1 MEHVTD
7 TAVQGIRVVISQP
20 MYFPW
25 VGMLEQIRLAD
36 HFVFYD
42 DVQFS
47 KGSFVN
53 RVQIKTASGIKWLTV
68 PLNGL
73 SLGQRI
79 QDVQI
84 DARKDWRRQHI
95 DMLRQA
101 YAGTPHLKDM
111 LDLVKDVFDAN
122 PQTIGQLSELSMMAL
137 CHYFELSASRRFD
150 HIANLGIAGSG
161 SQRVLDIVTH
171 LGGNRY
177 ITGLGAANYLDHEA
191 FERAGVQVEYMAYQ
205 KQPYPQQHGEF
216 TPYVSALDLVANL
229 GREGRSCICSSTV
242 NWKAFLRHE

>member
-1 MEHVTD
+1 MN
-7 TAVQGIRVVISQP
+7 IVISQP

-25 VGMLEQIRLAD
+25 VGMLEQVRLAD

-68 PLNGL
+68 PLHGL

-84 DARKDWRRQHI
+84 DTRKDWRRQHL

-101 YAGTPHLKDM
+101 HAGTPHLKDM
-111 LDLVKDVFDAN
+111 LGLVKDVFDAA

-137 CHYFELSASRRFD
+137 CGYFGLTQARQFH
-150 HIANLGIAGSG
+150 HIGDLAIPGSG
-161 SQRVLDIVTH
+161 SPRVLDIVTR
-171 LGGNRY
+171 LGGDRY
-177 ITGLGAANYLDHEA
+177 VTGLGAANYLDHEA
-191 FERAGVQVEYMAYQ
+191 FERAGVQVEYMAYR

-216 TPYVSALDLVANL
+216 TPYVSALDLVANM
-229 GREGRSCICSSTV
+229 GHDGVQCISSSTS
-242 NWKAFLRHE
+242 NWKEFLHHE

>member
-1 MEHVTD
+1 M
-7 TAVQGIRVVISQP
+7 VISQP

-68 PLNGL
+68 PLQGL

-79 QDVQI
+79 HDVQI
-84 DARKDWRRQHI
+84 DARKDWRRQHL

-101 YAGTPHLKDM
+101 YAGAPCLKDM
-111 LDLVKDVFDAN
+111 LGLVKDVFDAN

-137 CHYFELSASRRFD
+137 CRYFGLLQPRRFD
-150 HIANLGIAGSG
+150 HIGSLDIPGSG
-161 SQRVLDIVTH
+161 SQRVLDIVTR
-171 LGGNRY
+171 LKGDRY
-177 ITGLGAANYLDHEA
+177 VTGMGAANYLDHEA
-191 FERAGVQVEYMAYQ
+191 FEHAGVQVEYMAYR
-205 KQPYPQQHGEF
+205 KQPYPQLHGDF
-216 TPYVSALDLVANL
+216 TPYVSALDLVANM
-229 GREGRSCICSSTV
+229 GPDGEQCISSSTT
-242 NWKAFLRHE
+242 NWKEFLHHE

>member
-1 MEHVTD
+1 MN
-7 TAVQGIRVVISQP
+7 VVISQP

-68 PLNGL
+68 PLHGL

-79 QDVQI
+79 QDVEL
-84 DARKDWRRQHI
+84 DGRKDWRRQHL

-111 LDLVKDVFDAN
+111 LNVLSEVFDADA
-122 PQTIGQLSELSMMAL
+122 QTIGQLSEHSMMAL
-137 CHYFELSASRRFD
+137 CRYFGLDQGRRFD
-150 HIANLGIAGSG
+150 HIGDLAIPGAG
-161 SQRVLDIVTH
+161 SQRVLDIVTRLKGDH
-171 LGGNRY
+171 Y
-177 ITGLGAANYLDHEA
+177 VTGLGAANYLDHEA
-191 FERAGVQVEYMAYQ
+191 FARAGVQVEYMAYR
-205 KQPYPQQHGEF
+205 KQPYAQQHGAF
-216 TPYVSALDLVANL
+216 TPFVSALDLVANM
-229 GREGRSCICSSTV
+229 GRDGVQSISSSTT
-242 NWKAFLRHE
+242 NWKEFLHHE

>member
-1 MEHVTD
+1 MN
-7 TAVQGIRVVISQP
+7 VVISQP

-68 PLNGL
+68 PLQGL

-79 QDVQI
+79 QEVQI
-84 DARKDWRRQHI
+84 DARKDWRRQHV

-101 YAGTPHLKDM
+101 YAGTPYLKDM

-122 PQTIGQLSELSMMAL
+122 PQTIGQLSEHSMMAL
-137 CHYFELSASRRFD
+137 CRYFGLLQPRCFE
-150 HIANLGIAGSG
+150 HIGSLDIPGSG
-161 SQRVLDIVTH
+161 SQRVLDIVMR
-171 LGGNRY
+171 LKGDRY
-177 ITGLGAANYLDHEA
+177 VTGMGAANYLDHEA
-191 FERAGVQVEYMAYQ
+191 FELAGVQVEYMAYR
-205 KQPYPQQHGEF
+205 KQPYPQLHGDF
-216 TPYVSALDLVANL
+216 TPYVSALDLVANM
-229 GREGRSCICSSTV
+229 GPDGEQCISSSTT
-242 NWKAFLRHE
+242 NWKEFLHHE

>member
-1 MEHVTD
+1 MN
-7 TAVQGIRVVISQP
+7 VVISQP

-84 DARKDWRRQHI
+84 DCRRDWRRQHI

-137 CHYFELSASRRFD
+137 CRYFGLLQPRRFD
-150 HIANLGIAGSG
+150 HIGSLDIPGSG
-161 SQRVLDIVTH
+161 SQRVLDIVTR
-171 LGGNRY
+171 LKGDRY
-177 ITGLGAANYLDHEA
+177 VTGMGAANYLDHEA
-191 FERAGVQVEYMAYQ
+191 FEHAGVQVEYMAYR
-205 KQPYPQQHGEF
+205 KQPYPQLHGDF
-216 TPYVSALDLVANL
+216 TPYVSALDLVANMGHEG
-229 GREGRSCICSSTV
+229 GRCISSSTT
-242 NWKAFLRHE
+242 NWKEFLHHE